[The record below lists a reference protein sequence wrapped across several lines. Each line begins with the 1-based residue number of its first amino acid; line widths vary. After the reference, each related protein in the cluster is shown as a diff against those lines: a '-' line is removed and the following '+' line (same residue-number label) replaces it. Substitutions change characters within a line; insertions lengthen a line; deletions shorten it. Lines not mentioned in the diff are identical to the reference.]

1 MDHYNNIKELLI
13 NNEIKKRIKDYS
25 KNRSDLETY
34 LKVGEEIVIA
44 QGGEERA
51 KYGNKL
57 IKEYSAR
64 LTRELGK
71 GYGITNLKYMR
82 SFYLY
87 SLKGQ
92 TMSDQLTWS
101 HYLELL
107 SLSNIDKIN
116 YYISKI
122 ECNNLSVRELRQ
134 RIKSNEYERLPQK
147 TKEKLI
153 ESKET
158 SVVDYVKNPIIIR
171 DTKNHDDIS
180 ERALQ
185 EMILDKIP
193 SFLEELGEGFTFVKN
208 EYRIKIGDTYN
219 SIDLLL
225 YNIKYKCYIVIEL
238 KVTELKKEHIGQIEV
253 YMNYIDKHLKTN
265 DENYTEG
272 IILCRKN
279 KGYYIEYTSNKRII
293 PIEYIIL

>member
-225 YNIKYKCYIVIEL
+225 YNIKYKCYIFIEL

-279 KGYYIEYTSNKRII
+279 NA
-293 PIEYIIL
+293 

>member
-13 NNEIKKRIKDYS
+13 NNEIKKRVKDYS

-57 IKEYSAR
+57 IKEYSDK
-64 LTRELGK
+64 LTREIGK

-92 TMSDQLTWS
+92 TLSDQLTWS

-116 YYISKI
+116 YYISII

-134 RIKSNEYERLPQK
+134 RIKSKEYERLPQD
-147 TKEKLI
+147 TKDKLI
-153 ESKET
+153 ENKEA
-158 SVVDYVKNPIIIR
+158 SVIDYVKNPIIIR
-171 DTKNHDDIS
+171 NTYNYEEIS
-180 ERALQ
+180 EKILQ
-185 EMILDKIP
+185 EMILDNIP
-193 SFLEELGEGFTFVKN
+193 SFLEELGNGFTFIKN
-208 EYRIKIGDTYN
+208 EYKIRIGDTHN

-225 YNIKYKCYIVIEL
+225 YNIKYKCYVVIEL
-238 KVTELKKEHIGQIEV
+238 KISEVKKEHIGQIEF
-253 YMNYIDKHLKTN
+253 YMNYIDKNLRTK
-265 DENYTEG
+265 DENSTLG
-272 IILCRKN
+272 IILCKKD
-279 KGYYIEYTSNKRII
+279 KGYFVEYCSNKNIFTR
-293 PIEYIIL
+293 EYIIL

>member
-1 MDHYNNIKELLI
+1 MNYY
-13 NNEIKKRIKDYS
+13 NEIKNKLINDEIYSKVKDYS
-25 KNRSDLETY
+25 KERYKLTTYYEIGRLLEEA
-34 LKVGEEIVIA
+34 GS
-44 QGGEERA
+44 
-51 KYGNKL
+51 KYGEYV
-57 IKEYSAR
+57 IDEYSKR
-64 LTRELGK
+64 LVVEVGR
-71 GYGITNLKYMR
+71 KYNKRTLFRMKQ
-82 SFYLY
+82 FYNIFSNEKVSTL
-87 SLKGQ
+87 S
-92 TMSDQLTWS
+92 TQLSWS
-101 HYLELL
+101 HFVELL
-107 SLSNIDKIN
+107 PLDDLYKIK
-116 YYISKI
+116 YYIKI
-122 ECNNLSVRELRQ
+122 TESNNLSVRELRQ

-171 DTKNHDDIS
+171 NTKDYEEIN

-279 KGYYIEYTSNKRII
+279 KGYYIEYTSNKRVI